1 MSKPVEIEFLM
12 KDKLSDGIDNAN
24 AHIDT
29 LIDNAK
35 KAAELVNAKIAEQ
48 HKVIDG
54 VSADLGRMERQLAGM
69 KPGTA
74 QKELAADVMACR
86 KVLDE
91 ERNTLVYL
99 EKQHRQAE
107 KAVSDLEK
115 EHGKLSESSTTAAV
129 AQKTLAE
136 RIAESK
142 DLVKYTTSCIKELE
156 KAYKNAA
163 PGNAQSAA
171 LAELNAAKKAL
182 EEEKLILASR
192 TREQEENRESNKRL
206 AMQLNGMNVIECP
219 TKRSASSPSGFK
231 QSDDIRLMLTTITM
245 ALKLRPDFVLL
256 FAADGDFA
264 PMVELLRN
272 EGIRT
277 EVVAPLDMLA
287 TDLRRYASN
296 VVDFDALLDSIPH

>member
-29 LIDNAK
+29 LIYNAK

-54 VSADLGRMERQLAGM
+54 VAADLSRMERQLAGM

-107 KAVSDLEK
+107 
-115 EHGKLSESSTTAAV
+115 
-129 AQKTLAE
+129 
-136 RIAESK
+136 
-142 DLVKYTTSCIKELE
+142 
-156 KAYKNAA
+156 
-163 PGNAQSAA
+163 
-171 LAELNAAKKAL
+171 
-182 EEEKLILASR
+182 
-192 TREQEENRESNKRL
+192 RL
-206 AMQLNGMNVIECP
+206 CP
-219 TKRSASSPSGFK
+219 T
-231 QSDDIRLMLTTITM
+231 
-245 ALKLRPDFVLL
+245 
-256 FAADGDFA
+256 
-264 PMVELLRN
+264 
-272 EGIRT
+272 
-277 EVVAPLDMLA
+277 
-287 TDLRRYASN
+287 
-296 VVDFDALLDSIPH
+296 

>member
-29 LIDNAK
+29 LIYNAK

-54 VSADLGRMERQLAGM
+54 VAADLSRMERQLAGM

-163 PGNAQSAA
+163 PSNAQSAA

-182 EEEKLILASR
+182 EEEKLILASL
-192 TREQEENRESNKRL
+192 TRAGGKPGEQQASGHAVARVAERDGQDASGRE
-206 AMQLNGMNVIECP
+206 AG
-219 TKRSASSPSGFK
+219 
-231 QSDDIRLMLTTITM
+231 
-245 ALKLRPDFVLL
+245 
-256 FAADGDFA
+256 
-264 PMVELLRN
+264 
-272 EGIRT
+272 
-277 EVVAPLDMLA
+277 
-287 TDLRRYASN
+287 
-296 VVDFDALLDSIPH
+296 H